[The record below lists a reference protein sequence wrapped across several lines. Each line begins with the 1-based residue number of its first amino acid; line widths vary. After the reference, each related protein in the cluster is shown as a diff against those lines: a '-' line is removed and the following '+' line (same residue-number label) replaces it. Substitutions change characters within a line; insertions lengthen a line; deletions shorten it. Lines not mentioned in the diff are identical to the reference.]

1 MAEHCI
7 IEVTR
12 PLTWEHRGAELSLLP
27 GRYEASSVTF
37 SQADEETKTIT
48 WVVRAGSQS
57 LAMSSKSFEMFE
69 KIGAIRRD

>member
-1 MAEHCI
+1 MAEHCF

-12 PLTWEHRGAELSLLP
+12 PLIWEHRGEKLQLLP

-37 SQADEETKTIT
+37 SQADEETRTIT
-48 WVVRAGSQS
+48 WVIRAGSQS
-57 LAMSSKSFEMFE
+57 VAMSSKSFEMFE